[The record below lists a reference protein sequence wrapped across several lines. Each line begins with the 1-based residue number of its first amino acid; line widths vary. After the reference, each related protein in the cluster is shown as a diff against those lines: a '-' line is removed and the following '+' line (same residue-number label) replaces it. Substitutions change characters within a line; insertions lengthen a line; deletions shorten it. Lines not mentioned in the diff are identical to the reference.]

1 MCERPLQSRCFRN
14 QGVAIAI
21 ESINSKFD
29 DAVPC
34 LPTRCAIRLTELF
47 FGAARMSSAQTV
59 LAETARTIFEGAR
72 SARAASDLLAEF
84 SQIRVS
90 SRAQRGSQNVRAEF
104 ARALA
109 RGKPAAGV
117 PAPGN
122 AAPGPHPFAAGGSV
136 AGKNVERIA
145 VSLGVFVR
153 EVVGFNGE
161 LHFDTSKPDGAPRK
175 LLDVSRLQA
184 LGWRPRIPLREG
196 VMRSYR
202 WFIEHQ
208 HNYRG

>member
-1 MCERPLQSRCFRN
+1 MCARN
-14 QGVAIAI
+14 LRAPSLAGSPRLA
-21 ESINSKFD
+21 
-29 DAVPC
+29 C
-34 LPTRCAIRLTELF
+34 LHPATQRLALIR
-47 FGAARMSSAQTV
+47 SP
-59 LAETARTIFEGAR
+59 
-72 SARAASDLLAEF
+72 
-84 SQIRVS
+84 RV
-90 SRAQRGSQNVRAEF
+90 
-104 ARALA
+104 
-109 RGKPAAGV
+109 
-117 PAPGN
+117 
-122 AAPGPHPFAAGGSV
+122 GPV